1 MCHAG
6 LYISPP
12 LVPLTAC
19 AVCRQGELYFELH
32 RGTYTSHAANKA
44 FNRRCELLLRD
55 VEMAASIALTVG
67 GGGGGEAYVYPR
79 EPVEAI
85 WQDVLLFQFHD
96 VLPGSAIGMVYDV
109 ALARYAV
116 IVPQLIALREA
127 ALAAAVGGGQQPSY
141 APVPGAEASALPLS
155 CSDILGALPLPLP
168 PSGGGNSSGHLSGAP
183 LAPQP
188 PPCLFNSLGFA
199 RTEVVAVPS
208 DRVPLGAPVLQWTP
222 GGAEALFEVTTPPLS
237 LTPLF
242 GPQGRGADGWA
253 GHPHHGASAEAMPYS
268 SFLAATS
275 GATGG
280 RGSAAVR
287 GDEIVYV
294 LSNRFLR
301 AAFDCS
307 GRMLALYDRTWLRE
321 LVPPEGLGNRFRMFE
336 DIPTFW
342 DAWDIEAT
350 HLEKSWDAGN
360 PGQMQ
365 GGEGG
370 AAGPPG
376 STPPLSGPI
385 PGASVR
391 IIESGPLRV
400 SLRIEFALS
409 GRSRL
414 VQVISMT
421 AAAPRQVVSYDA
433 ALLILSLLPVV
444 CHSVA
449 HKPDQISLLMAAPQ
463 QG

>member
-1 MCHAG
+1 M
-6 LYISPP
+6 
-12 LVPLTAC
+12 
-19 AVCRQGELYFELH
+19 
-32 RGTYTSHAANKA
+32 
-44 FNRRCELLLRD
+44 
-55 VEMAASIALTVG
+55 G
-67 GGGGGEAYVYPR
+67 GGSYTYPR
-79 EPVEAI
+79 EQVEAI

-109 ALARYAV
+109 ALARYGV

-127 ALAAAVGGGQQPSY
+127 ALAAAVAGRQYSTPSLEPSEE
-141 APVPGAEASALPLS
+141 APAGMQYTYPAPAPSRAEAPAPLLS
-155 CSDILGALPLPLP
+155 CNDILGALSLPLPL
-168 PSGGGNSSGHLSGAP
+168 GGGDGSDFLSAAP
-183 LAPQP
+183 IAPQP

-208 DRVPLGAPVLQWTP
+208 GRVPPWVPVHQWTT

-242 GPQGRGADGWA
+242 GPQGQGAGWA
-253 GHPHHGASAEAMPYS
+253 GHQGHHHNHPGASAETMSYS

-280 RGSAAVR
+280 RGSAAVS
-287 GDEIVYV
+287 GDEMVYV

-301 AAFDCS
+301 VAFDCS
-307 GRMLALYDRTWLRE
+307 GRMLALYDRVWLRE

-360 PGQMQ
+360 PAAAAAQQQ
-365 GGEGG
+365 GERGV
-370 AAGPPG
+370 AAGAPGGGSSPP
-376 STPPLSGPI
+376 PIPGPI
-385 PGASVR
+385 PGTSAR

-400 SLRIEFALS
+400 ALRVEFALS
-409 GRSRL
+409 SRSRL
-414 VQVISMT
+414 VQIISMN
-421 AAAPRQVVSYDA
+421 AVAPRQAPLMMLRVFTFTVSSICPPYPPSPTWR
-433 ALLILSLLPVV
+433 SLL
-444 CHSVA
+444 C
-449 HKPDQISLLMAAPQ
+449 Q
-463 QG
+463 QANIILCCTD